1 MRRTMGAVTLA
12 DVLSRDL
19 LTGLYAIAL
28 PALAQV
34 NAPVNG
40 PHNKAR
46 VPVAFI
52 HATVHVSAD
61 EAIKDATLLVQGD
74 RIVAVGT
81 EVELPQGCVV
91 RDLSGMHLWPALI
104 DPYSDLGVPVPK
116 EAERESGA
124 HYWNPAIRASG
135 KASERYGPDEERAA
149 RLREQGFATVITHR
163 MDGIAR
169 GTGAAVILA
178 GRTVEEDML
187 VPSASAHFSFRK
199 GTSTDP
205 YPSSL
210 VGSIALL
217 RQALYDARW
226 YGAQGRHE
234 QSDADLQAL
243 NDQSALP
250 LVFEAG
256 DRNDVMRIAR
266 IGGEFGMRFI
276 VRGNG
281 DEYARLVEVEAT
293 EQPLILP
300 LTLPEAPDVEDP
312 FDALDVP
319 LERLKGWE
327 LAPFNARLL
336 DRSGVKFAFTPH
348 GLKEPGDLWA
358 NLRRMVRCGLDTATA
373 IRALT
378 TTPAEL
384 FRLNDHLGILT
395 AGKLASFLIT
405 SDHLLAEENAI
416 HETWVAG
423 RRFLI
428 KAEPGDDIRG
438 AYDLNLRDVILKLEV
453 KGGRDKPEAIIMPPP
468 PDSTKVKAEL
478 TRSGDLI
485 TLVFHGRKIGI
496 DGSVRLNG
504 IVHRESGIW
513 DGQGQL
519 PGGGWIA
526 WSAVRSAGGVREE
539 KRKEKEKNTLDSLW
553 SAPPGG
559 VWAPFAAYGS
569 TDTLNASTVI
579 FRHATVWTNGPQGIL
594 RDADVCVHEGRI
606 KAVGRGLAIGTL
618 FPDRTRPVVTEVDAT
633 GKHLTCGI
641 IDEHSHIAIRRG
653 VNEGGQAISAEVRMS
668 DAIDPD
674 DVNIYR
680 HLAGGVTAVQQLHG
694 SANPIGGQSSLIKL
708 RWGASADAMRIEGA
722 APFIKFALGENV
734 KHSTSDNSTRF
745 PRTRMGVEQIM
756 FDAFH
761 RAHEYDREQ
770 RTFAALDPNTKATAV
785 PPRRDLELDALAEVL
800 NSERFITCHSYVQ
813 AEILM
818 LMRLADSL
826 GFTLNTFTHALE
838 GYKVADKMKEH
849 GANASTFSDW
859 WAYKFEVY
867 DAIPYNAALLH
878 EAGVNVCINSDD
890 AEMARR
896 LNQEAAKSVKYGG
909 LTEEDAWKLVTLN
922 PAKALHLDTRMG
934 SVEAGKDADLVLWNA
949 NPLSIAAMAEMTFVD
964 GIRYF
969 DVERDR
975 ELRTAMRTER
985 QRLIEKILA
994 AKSSGAPTK
1003 KEGRR
1008 ERKPY
1013 HCGDLGD
1020 E

>member
-1 MRRTMGAVTLA
+1 MERPVTLDA
-12 DVLSRDL
+12 VLRRSAL
-19 LTGLYAIAL
+19 IGLPALAL

-40 PHNKAR
+40 PHDMAK
-46 VPVAFI
+46 VPVAFT
-52 HATVHVSAD
+52 HATVHVSAG
-61 EAIKDATLLVQGD
+61 EAIKDAMLLIQDD

-81 EVELPQGCVV
+81 RVELPKGCVV
-91 RDLSGMHLWPALI
+91 RDLTGMHLWPALI
-104 DPYSDLGVPVPK
+104 DPYSDMGLPVPK
-116 EAERESGA
+116 EAEPERGA
-124 HYWNPAIRASG
+124 HFWNPAIRPSRDAG
-135 KASERYGPDEERAA
+135 GLYEPDEERAA
-149 RLREQGFATVITHR
+149 ALREQGFATVVAHR

-169 GTGAAVILA
+169 GTGAAVMLA
-178 GRTVEEDML
+178 GRTVEEDVL
-187 VPSASAHFSFRK
+187 VPRASAHFSFRK
-199 GTSTDP
+199 GTSVDP

-226 YGAQGRHE
+226 YGTQGHRE
-234 QSDADLQAL
+234 QSDLDLQAL
-243 NDQSALP
+243 NDQLTLP

-266 IGGEFGMRFI
+266 IGGEFGVRFI

-281 DEYARLVEVEAT
+281 DEYARLVEVDAT
-293 EQPLILP
+293 DQPLIIP
-300 LTLPEAPDVEDP
+300 LTLPDAPDVEDP
-312 FDALDVP
+312 FDALEVS

-327 LAPFNARLL
+327 LAPFNAGML
-336 DRSGVKFAFTPH
+336 DRSGVTFAFTPQ

-358 NLRRMVRCGLDTATA
+358 NLRRMVRCGLDSAAA

-378 TTPAEL
+378 STPAEL
-384 FRLNDHLGILT
+384 FGLNDRLGDLST
-395 AGKLASFLIT
+395 GKLASFLIT
-405 SDHLLAEENAI
+405 SDHLLAEKNAI

-428 KAEPGDDIRG
+428 RAEPGDDIRG
-438 AYDLNLRDVILKLEV
+438 TYDLNLRDVILKLEV
-453 KGGRDKPEAIIMPPP
+453 SGVRDRPEATVMRPP
-468 PDSTKVKAEL
+468 PDSTKVKAEV

-485 TLVFHGRKIGI
+485 TLVFHGRKFGMA
-496 DGSVRLNG
+496 GSVRLNG

-526 WSAVRSAGGVREE
+526 WSAVRSADGAGEE
-539 KRKEKEKNTLDSLW
+539 GRKEKEKNILDSLW
-553 SAPPGG
+553 SAPPGA

-569 TDTLNASTVI
+569 TDTLKASTVI
-579 FRHATVWTNGPQGIL
+579 FRHATVWTNGPRGIL
-594 RDADVCVHEGRI
+594 RDADVCVHQGRI
-606 KAVGRGLAIGTL
+606 KAVGQGLAIGTL
-618 FPDRTRPVVTEVDAT
+618 FPDRSRPDVMEVDAT

-641 IDEHSHIAIRRG
+641 IDEHSHIAIQRG
-653 VNEGGQAISAEVRMS
+653 VNEGGQAISAEVRMG

-694 SANPIGGQSSLIKL
+694 SANPIGGQSSMIKM
-708 RWGASADAMRIEGA
+708 RWGGSADAMRIEGA
-722 APFIKFALGENV
+722 DPFIKFALGENV
-734 KHSTSDNSTRF
+734 KQSTSDHGARF

-761 RAHEYDREQ
+761 RAREYDREQ
-770 RTFAALDPNTKATAV
+770 RVFAALKPDRKAAAV
-785 PPRRDLELDALAEVL
+785 PPRRDLELDALAGIL
-800 NSERFITCHSYVQ
+800 NGERFITCHSYVQ

-818 LMRLADSL
+818 LLRLADSL
-826 GFTLNTFTHALE
+826 GFTLNTFTHVLE

-849 GANASTFSDW
+849 GAHASTFSDW

-909 LTEEDAWKLVTLN
+909 MTEEDAWKMVTLN
-922 PAKALHLDTRMG
+922 PAKALHLDGRMG
-934 SVEAGKDADLVLWNA
+934 RVEAGKDADLVLWDA
-949 NPLSIAAMAEMTFVD
+949 NPLSIAAKAEMTFVD
-964 GIRYF
+964 GVRYF
-969 DVERDR
+969 DLDRDR
-975 ELRTAMRTER
+975 DLRAAMRAER
-985 QRLIEKILA
+985 TRLIEKALT
-994 AKSSGAPTK
+994 AKKNGAPTR

-1008 ERKPY
+1008 ERKLY
-1013 HCGDLGD
+1013 HCDDVD